1 MSSLL
6 VTAPWLVPVSQPPI
20 RDGAVLVQGDRIAAV
35 GTAAELIARYP
46 GIEVERFSAGVMCPG
61 LVNAHTHLTLTAL
74 QGVVPPQPFEQW
86 LPKLVAALKPWEI
99 ADHEASGV
107 VGAEQ
112 CLLAGVTVV
121 GDIAYGAAEVAQAS
135 AAGLG
140 GVFYWELLGLHA
152 EQVEE
157 HLAYLR
163 YPDSAEAYGPRV
175 ACGISPHSPYT
186 SGPALLQAVHRTAT
200 AAGAPSAIH
209 VAESCAEVELMLSG
223 TGALAG
229 VAARTAHGFL
239 APHTSTTRYLAD
251 LGVLDGTTAVH
262 LCHADQADIAVLARH
277 VRGVVTCPRSNRYL
291 DNPPPNVERFVKAGI
306 AVGVGTDSSASN
318 NDLDLMAEV
327 RSIAHA
333 EPAIAPHEL
342 MTMAT
347 TGGAQAIGVH
357 DRFGALSPG
366 LLADVAV
373 FSVETGEDPVGA
385 LLRSAGS
392 STVNAVMSSGQWRVR
407 DGVLVNSNTAA
418 AARARLAR
426 DRSLEALANDS

>member
-6 VTAPWLVPVSQPPI
+6 VTAPWLVPISQPPL

-35 GTAAELIARYP
+35 GSASELAARYP
-46 GIEVERFSAGVMCPG
+46 DIAVERFSTGVMCPG

-163 YPDSAEAYGPRV
+163 YPDRAEAFGPRV
-175 ACGISPHSPYT
+175 VCGMSPHSPYT

-200 AAGAPSAIH
+200 SKGVPTAIH
-209 VAESCAEVELMLSG
+209 VAESGAEVELMLGG
-223 TGALAG
+223 TGALSG
-229 VAARTAHGFL
+229 VAARAAHGFI
-239 APHTSTTRYLAD
+239 APHASTTRYLAD
-251 LGVLDGTTAVH
+251 LGVLDGATAVH
-262 LCHADQADIAVLARH
+262 LCHADQADIEVLARH

-291 DNPPPNVERFVKAGI
+291 DNPPPSIEPFTRAGI

-318 NDLDLMAEV
+318 SDLDLMAEV
-327 RSIAHA
+327 RSLAQA
-333 EPAIAPHEL
+333 EPCVPPHEL
-342 MTMAT
+342 MAIATM
-347 TGGAQAIGVH
+347 GGARAIGVH

-373 FSVETGEDPVGA
+373 FSVEAGEDPVGA
-385 LLRSAGS
+385 LLRGAGS

-407 DGVLVNSNTAA
+407 DGLLVNSDTAA
-418 AARARLAR
+418 AARAQLAR
-426 DRSLEALANDS
+426 DRSLEALAGDF